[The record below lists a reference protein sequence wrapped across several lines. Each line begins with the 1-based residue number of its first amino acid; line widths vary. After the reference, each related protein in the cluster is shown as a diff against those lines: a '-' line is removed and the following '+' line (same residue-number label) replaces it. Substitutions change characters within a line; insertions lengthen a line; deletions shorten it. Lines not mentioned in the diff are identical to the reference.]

1 MSNTPSSSKFTFDTE
16 FRVEG
21 DLVSNAA
28 RARQRKVYAQEEIDH
43 MFSKARAEGAKAG
56 MVRAAEAIAA
66 ATTALAGA
74 LRTALVET
82 HTEVEAIRR
91 DAAMIAFTAA
101 RKLAP
106 VAIAALPAGDVEAAL
121 REAIHQAI
129 GEPRVVLRASQGVI
143 EAIRRLRAADFPVAV
158 SGSIDRLNIG
168 SLADTYEL
176 MKGLDVQ
183 AWRTAAPQATGNW
196 RGTTTASPLDEQA
209 ETCAP
214 LLERWIK
221 DGEPFAI
228 QLGSFY
234 RGSRARKPETD
245 PAGQPDDQKPVA
257 GRAGLRSRGRVTG
270 LKRSPDI
277 PDRPTYTPEGYDC
290 GACREQPNLLPD
302 GTLVPCPGYVDSIL
316 QDRMPN
322 LLRDDLSEVWTRS
335 FLR

>member
-143 EAIRRLRAADFPVAV
+143 EAISEKLAEIAHEEGYEGRVVAKVDPGIAGADCR
-158 SGSIDRLNIG
+158 I
-168 SLADTYEL
+168 E
-176 MKGLDVQ
+176 
-183 AWRTAAPQATGNW
+183 W
-196 RGTTTASPLDEQA
+196 RGGGA
-209 ETCAP
+209 ERN
-214 LLERWIK
+214 LSVLEDTIGDLIVRR
-221 DGEPFAI
+221 FS
-228 QLGSFY
+228 QNSN
-234 RGSRARKPETD
+234 T
-245 PAGQPDDQKPVA
+245 
-257 GRAGLRSRGRVTG
+257 
-270 LKRSPDI
+270 
-277 PDRPTYTPEGYDC
+277 
-290 GACREQPNLLPD
+290 
-302 GTLVPCPGYVDSIL
+302 SI
-316 QDRMPN
+316 
-322 LLRDDLSEVWTRS
+322 VKG
-335 FLR
+335 